1 MLFAVVL
8 KVFNLEH
15 SWNPFPWLAS
25 GSPGSLTLPTISA
38 THKKVK
44 NLVRRTKIDASYGN
58 SRAFPQAF
66 LKLLETP
73 APYPDSLDVFTFRR
87 RSKAV

>member
-1 MLFAVVL
+1 M
-8 KVFNLEH
+8 
-15 SWNPFPWLAS
+15 SDPFPWLSS

-44 NLVRRTKIDASYGN
+44 NLVRRTKFEANRGD
-58 SRAFPQAF
+58 SRGFPQGF
-66 LKLLETP
+66 LKLLET
-73 APYPDSLDVFTFRR
+73 ADPYFDSLDVFIFRK